1 MQSTSLVFGG
11 AFLWALVGSASAE
24 DLTKWSDAGEWQIF
38 VDEDVGNGCLMEKFF
53 EDGSRVR
60 IGYLPER
67 SGGFLSVANQS
78 WTDMTEDESF
88 TVRIDLDEVS
98 FGGEVE
104 NISDDDWRGGYAF
117 FNNPA
122 FLDEFARRNDI
133 TITGPKDQPVSYSLA
148 GTSKALAALKE
159 CNDENGA

>member
-1 MQSTSLVFGG
+1 MRSTSLVFGG

-88 TVRIDLDEVS
+88 TVRIDLDDVS

-104 NISDDDWRGGYAF
+104 NIVDGDWRGGYAF

-122 FLDEFARRNDI
+122 FLDEFARRNEI
-133 TITGPKDQPVSYSLA
+133 TITGPKDNPVSYSLA
-148 GTSKALAALKE
+148 GTSKALSALKE
-159 CNDENGA
+159 CNDKNSF